1 MKKIKSKEITMGYYL
16 PNKEEEKA
24 AYWCFR
30 NNIVVCPVQVK
41 YGIHEW
47 YIEIEI
53 NGNKYKSPESYKKV
67 VIWEKTYEYRVYYHD
82 KYLNKNEG
90 K

>member
-1 MKKIKSKEITMGYYL
+1 MKKIKSKQITMGYYL
-16 PNKEEEKA
+16 PTKEEENA

-30 NNIVVCPVQVK
+30 NNIVVCPVQAG

-53 NGNKYKSPESYKKV
+53 NGNKYKSPESYEKV
-67 VIWEKTYEYRVYYHD
+67 VIWKKTYEYRVYYHD